1 MAATQHKT
9 PADSPAPLRAR
20 LRVVQPPA
28 PSEPPPP
35 PAASEPPPPPA
46 PPPPA
51 FEPSRP
57 PTAPELK
64 PATGRMDLDATPL
77 TRAAL
82 PPGAKL
88 VVGRLVRQV
97 AKNGRPLVGLEVP
110 CRCVYRRHRYPWRG
124 DWPVSREVASV
135 QLSVCPGRKGQAV
148 WLALDPAT
156 LNEQEATLR
165 QARAAFT
172 AWQQVRAE
180 RQARKAA
187 GPAPPPTE
195 ATPGPNP

>member
-1 MAATQHKT
+1 MAATQRQT
-9 PADSPAPLRAR
+9 QADSPAPLRAR
-20 LRVVQPPA
+20 LPGVRPPA
-28 PSEPPPP
+28 PPPPP
-35 PAASEPPPPPA
+35 PAAPEPPPPPA
-46 PPPPA
+46 PPPASAP
-51 FEPSRP
+51 PRP

-64 PATGRMDLDATPL
+64 PAAGRMDLDATPL
-77 TRAAL
+77 TRAAF

-88 VVGRLVRQV
+88 LVGRLVRQV
-97 AKNGRPLVGLEVP
+97 ARNGRPLVGLEVP
-110 CRCVYRRHRYPWRG
+110 CQCRFRRHRYPWRG
-124 DWPVSREVASV
+124 DWPVSREVASF

-156 LNEQEATLR
+156 LDEQEATMR

-172 AWQQVRAE
+172 VWQQARAE

-187 GPAPPPTE
+187 GTAQPHTE